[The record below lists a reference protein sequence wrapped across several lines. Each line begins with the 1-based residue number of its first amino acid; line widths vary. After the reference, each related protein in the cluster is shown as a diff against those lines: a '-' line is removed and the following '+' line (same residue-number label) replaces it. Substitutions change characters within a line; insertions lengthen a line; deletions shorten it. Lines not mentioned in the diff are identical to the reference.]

1 MRDKQDENTMDE
13 TLHESVFVF
22 FFLIQS
28 RKLTSSEI
36 GFLII

>member
-22 FFLIQS
+22 FFFNPKQKIN
-28 RKLTSSEI
+28 K
-36 GFLII
+36 F